1 MKIDKKSRNLL
12 IALTIGDGY
21 IHNKNGTLSFR
32 HCPKQKEYVEW
43 KSNELKKNG
52 INNTGAYWVKNHIWG
67 GYELRTYSMKF
78 LKLLRKIIYKNG
90 KKTITRKLLNRLDKR
105 AIAIW
110 YMDDGSLSNRKD
122 KNGTVTASIL
132 TLCTC
137 TTKEN
142 NQIIIDY
149 FDEVWGIKFGQ
160 RKMKE
165 HFALICA
172 TREARKFIKIV
183 EETVKEIQCMHYKLD
198 VKKEPLKFSEK

>member
-78 LKLLRKIIYKNG
+78 LKLLRKII
-90 KKTITRKLLNRLDKR
+90 
-105 AIAIW
+105 
-110 YMDDGSLSNRKD
+110 
-122 KNGTVTASIL
+122 
-132 TLCTC
+132 
-137 TTKEN
+137 
-142 NQIIIDY
+142 
-149 FDEVWGIKFGQ
+149 
-160 RKMKE
+160 
-165 HFALICA
+165 
-172 TREARKFIKIV
+172 
-183 EETVKEIQCMHYKLD
+183 
-198 VKKEPLKFSEK
+198 